1 MKHDQML
8 LTSVWRLLE
17 RSDRWRLVFLVIGI
31 LLTSALNIGG
41 VASIMPLIELLT
53 SSSGEIQNQYLR
65 QLFDLLGVVPSGTTI
80 VWLGISVLLLFVI
93 GNAALAFVTWKSIN
107 FARMVA
113 FSLSSRMFDIYLRQ
127 EYSFFL
133 VNNSSDLIKNLFGE
147 LNSIVNGVLR
157 PLVELLVEGILA
169 VTLVV
174 FLILVHPQI
183 AIFTALLLGGGYG
196 LIFFLFRTVLNRASR
211 AKVRRNKDRYRIVGD
226 AFGAIKEIK
235 LMGLE
240 RSYSERYDYATYR
253 SETAKAR
260 IQGVARLPRYVLE
273 TVAFGGILGLLLVL
287 FARGGSAVSVLP
299 LMSAYV
305 VAGYKLLPALQRV
318 FSALARMR
326 GSQASI
332 ELMTNEL
339 RRPARALPTDDGGNR
354 VSLEDSI
361 LLKEISFY
369 YADTMQPALAGI
381 TMEIKKNTT
390 VGIAGPTGCG
400 KTTLVDVILGLHEW
414 QSGTLR
420 TGNTVIT
427 PDNIRAWRRNFG
439 YVPQTIYLSD
449 TSITRNIAFGVD
461 EADIDHER
469 VRLVSRLANLDQ
481 FIDTLQDGYET
492 QLGERGVRLSGGQRQ
507 RIGIAR
513 ALYRDPEVLIFDEAT
528 SALDTHTETA
538 VMDAITRLMHQ
549 KTIIII
555 AHRLSTLRQADQII
569 VLKEGVIDGVG
580 KYDDLKKTHPHF
592 YT

>member
-1 MKHDQML
+1 
-8 LTSVWRLLE
+8 
-17 RSDRWRLVFLVIGI
+17 
-31 LLTSALNIGG
+31 
-41 VASIMPLIELLT
+41 MPLIELLT